1 MRAVGG
7 TLETIKMN
15 SRPTICALDI
25 GSVKVSLLVAEATVD
40 GIKVIGKGVV
50 KHNGVKQG
58 VIVDIGQATEAIKK
72 AKKDAEL
79 SSGHSLR
86 DIYVSIGGLNIRS
99 FDSKGL
105 AAIQTN
111 EVSQKDIENALKT
124 ACAVMLPDDKQ
135 IIHALP
141 KEYILDG
148 LAEITNPLGMQGVRL
163 ETNVHLIAGSRT
175 LFPNIIK
182 CVEASGLKIKEF
194 VLQQYASSKAVLS
207 DEEKKLGVCL
217 VEIGGGTSEW
227 IIYKQGVVVA
237 TGAIAVGGMN
247 FTNDLAI
254 CLKTAPANAERIKIE
269 YGQCFFESLED
280 EFIEV
285 EEVGSRGNRSF
296 SKKTLAKIITP
307 RAQETLE
314 LIVKDI
320 KACDFGNEL
329 PAGIV
334 LTGGGSKLRG
344 FVEAGSDLNVSLRI
358 AEPYLSTNT
367 NEIIDGADYSC
378 VAGLL
383 KHAHSKLNIRKKE
396 AQKGLTT
403 KKEALNVED
412 SFKVFGKQ
420 FKDFI
425 GL

>member
-1 MRAVGG
+1 M
-7 TLETIKMN
+7 ETIKIN
-15 SRPTICALDI
+15 SKSIICALDI
-25 GSVKVSLLVAEATVD
+25 GSVKVSLLVAEASAD

-58 VIVDIGQATEAIKK
+58 AIINIDQVIEAIKK
-72 AKKDAEL
+72 VRREAEL
-79 SSGHSLR
+79 SSGHDLR
-86 DIYVSIGGLNIRS
+86 DIYVSIGGLNIKS
-99 FDSKGL
+99 FDSRGL
-105 AAIQTN
+105 AAVETS

-124 ACAVMLPDDKQ
+124 ARAVMLPGDRE
-135 IIHALP
+135 IIHTIP

-148 LAEITNPLGMQGVRL
+148 QAEITNPLGMKGVRL
-163 ETNVHLIAGSRT
+163 EANVHLIAGSHT

-182 CVEASGLKIKEF
+182 CVEASGLRIKEF

-207 DEEKKLGVCL
+207 DEEKELGVCL

-227 IIYKQGVVVA
+227 IVYKQSIVLA
-237 TGAIAVGGMN
+237 TGAIAVGGIN

-280 EFIEV
+280 EFIKV
-285 EEVGSRGNRSF
+285 EEIGNRGSCSF
-296 SKKTLAKIITP
+296 SKKTLAQIIGP
-307 RAQETLE
+307 RAKETLE
-314 LIVKDI
+314 LIIKDI
-320 KACDFGNEL
+320 KACGFGNEL

-344 FVEAGSDLNVSLRI
+344 LVQAGSDLNVLLRV
-358 AEPYLSTNT
+358 AEPYLPTNT
-367 NEIIDGADYSC
+367 NETIDGADYSC
-378 VAGLL
+378 AVGLL
-383 KHAHSKLNIRKKE
+383 KHAYSKLNIRGKKV
-396 AQKGLTT
+396 QGVFSTGKQ
-403 KKEALNVED
+403 ALSVEE
-412 SFKVFGKQ
+412 SFKNFGKQ